1 LLRRSAPRNDGEN
14 GKTLY
19 EQDVAPRL
27 SRSSYCCRFRI
38 CGFAGGGG
46 HGANAQG
53 ISRGD
58 LQNLH
63 RQECEGHVARQA
75 GDHAAVHAALRK
87 AIDADSRRAAKRNEV
102 PNLDGDPF
110 VDAQD
115 WDIKSFDI
123 SVQDKAPDKATGT
136 VRFDND
142 GDRKTIT
149 LDLVKTADGW
159 HIDEIT
165 TADGTLRKILS
176 GK

>member
-1 LLRRSAPRNDGEN
+1 MSRMSRRGFVEAALG
-14 GKTLY
+14 
-19 EQDVAPRL
+19 VIA
-27 SRSSYCCRFRI
+27 
-38 CGFAGGGG
+38 GFAVSLAAAAADQTPKDFLDAIYKTYIGK
-46 HGANAQG
+46 NAKG
-53 ISRGD
+53 MPLDKPATMR
-58 LQNLH
+58 LFTP
-63 RQECEGHVARQA
+63 
-75 GDHAAVHAALRK
+75 ALRK
-87 AIDADSRRAAKRNEV
+87 AIDDDSKRAAKRNEV

-136 VRFDND
+136 VKFDND
-142 GDRKTIT
+142 GDKKTIT
-149 LDLVKTADGW
+149 LDLVRSADGW

>member
-1 LLRRSAPRNDGEN
+1 MSRMSRRGFVEAALVVAAGFGVALAAAAAEPTPKEFLDAIYKTYI
-14 GKTLY
+14 GKNAKGMPLDKPATM
-19 EQDVAPRL
+19 RL
-27 SRSSYCCRFRI
+27 FTP
-38 CGFAGGGG
+38 
-46 HGANAQG
+46 
-53 ISRGD
+53 
-58 LQNLH
+58 
-63 RQECEGHVARQA
+63 
-75 GDHAAVHAALRK
+75 ALRK
-87 AIDADSRRAAKRNEV
+87 AIDDDAKRAAKKNEV

-123 SVQDKAPDKATGT
+123 TVADKAPDKATGT
-136 VRFDND
+136 VKFDND

-149 LDLVKTADGW
+149 LDLVRSADGW

>member
-1 LLRRSAPRNDGEN
+1 MSRMSRRGFVEVVLVVS
-14 GKTLY
+14 T
-19 EQDVAPRL
+19 
-27 SRSSYCCRFRI
+27 
-38 CGFAGGGG
+38 GFAISLAAAAADQTPKDFLDAIYKTYIGK
-46 HGANAQG
+46 NAKG
-53 ISRGD
+53 MPLDKPATMR
-58 LQNLH
+58 LFTP
-63 RQECEGHVARQA
+63 
-75 GDHAAVHAALRK
+75 ALRK
-87 AIDADSRRAAKRNEV
+87 AIDDDSKRAAKRHDV

-136 VRFDND
+136 VKFDND
-142 GDRKTIT
+142 GDKKTIT
-149 LDLVKTADGW
+149 LDLVKSADGW